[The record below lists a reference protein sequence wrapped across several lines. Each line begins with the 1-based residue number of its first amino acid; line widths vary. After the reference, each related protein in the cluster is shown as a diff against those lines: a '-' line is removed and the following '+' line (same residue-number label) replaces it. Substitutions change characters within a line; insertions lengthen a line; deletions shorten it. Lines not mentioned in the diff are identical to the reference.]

1 MSIFSFMVSRFP
13 VLYKRVSTALK
24 LYTQTLFSENSG
36 HLNKFLIQ
44 LKLISTYCVR
54 HRTGL
59 ITWTHS
65 CLKPVARIYIYIYIY
80 ILSFVFL
87 GPHPWRMK
95 VPRLAVKSEL
105 CSKPCLRPTPWVLN
119 PLSKARDRIHTLMD
133 TSQVHQPL
141 SHDRN
146 STNIFY
152 YRSK

>member
-87 GPHPWRMK
+87 GLHLRHME
-95 VPRLAVKSEL
+95 VPRLGVKL
-105 CSKPCLRPTPWVLN
+105 KLQLP
-119 PLSKARDRIHTLMD
+119 ARATD
-133 TSQVHQPL
+133 TSPCHRHSNVSSEPYLALTPQLRATLDP
-141 SHDRN
+141 
-146 STNIFY
+146 
-152 YRSK
+152 